1 MGAFSAELEGDETLK
16 EFVPLIF
23 KREVNEMKI
32 VRNGFFQVK
41 DRNLE
46 FKNHQMNKIGPKV
59 LFAGFLPAT
68 HFAQ

>member
-1 MGAFSAELEGDETLK
+1 VGAFSAELEGDETLK

-46 FKNHQMNKIGPKV
+46 FLRVPSSE
-59 LFAGFLPAT
+59 AYSD
-68 HFAQ
+68 